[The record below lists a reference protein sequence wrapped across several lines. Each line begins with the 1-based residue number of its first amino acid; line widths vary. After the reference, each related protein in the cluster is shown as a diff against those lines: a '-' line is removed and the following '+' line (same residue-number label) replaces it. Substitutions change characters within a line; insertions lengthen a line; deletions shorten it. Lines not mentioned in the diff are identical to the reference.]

1 MEAKKLS
8 TARPIAAE
16 MRLSDHHD
24 PCFGMVWSVSEPT
37 LPNRR
42 REIETEARA
51 LLRLAFPVVLAQLGM
66 MLLGVVDT
74 MMVGRIDES
83 AMAAVGTGHT
93 FSFAFMIIGIGMLLV
108 LDPFIS
114 QAYGAREHG
123 RVSESFWRG
132 GVLALVL
139 SVVTAIPIVFGEPLM
154 RVLSGDSEVV
164 PIAYRYALWLV
175 PSLPAYFLYSVVR
188 QTMQAMSVVRPVV
201 ISVIVGNVANVL
213 GNWAFIFGKLG
224 APELGAPGSAVSTTI
239 CRYVMLATLILAGSP
254 ALRRVILRP
263 TRAVL
268 EWRPYLPLLS
278 RGFHIGIQTG
288 FEVWVFNAVGF
299 LMIGMGTL
307 QMAGHQVAMNLASVS
322 FMVPLGIGAAAATR
336 VGNSIGRGDVAGAKN
351 SAYVSLVIGAGC
363 MVVSAL
369 AFSLLPRQLAGLYS
383 QQESVIAM
391 AATLL
396 PVAGIFQL
404 FDGAQAVGCGILRG
418 AGDTKAAAYINFIGY
433 WIIGLPVGV
442 FLARKLDFGPAG
454 LWWGLTI
461 GLFAVA
467 VMLIVRVHRKIG
479 RATVLTRI

>member
-1 MEAKKLS
+1 MVWDVTES
-8 TARPIAAE
+8 TAP
-16 MRLSDHHD
+16 D
-24 PCFGMVWSVSEPT
+24 
-37 LPNRR
+37 RR
-42 REIETEARA
+42 RVIETEARA

-132 GVLALVL
+132 VVLALIL
-139 SVVTAIPIVFGEPLM
+139 SIVIALPIAFGEPLM
-154 RVLSGDSEVV
+154 RTLSGDSDVV

-188 QTMQAMSVVRPVV
+188 QTLQAMSVVRPVV
-201 ISVIVGNVANVL
+201 ISVIVGNIANVL

-239 CRYVMLATLILAGSP
+239 CRYVMLATLVFAAAPS
-254 ALRRVILRP
+254 LRRVILRP
-263 TRAVL
+263 TRAVWT
-268 EWRPYLPLLS
+268 WRPYLPLLS

-299 LMIGMGTL
+299 LMIGMGKL

-336 VGNSIGRGDVAGAKN
+336 VGNSIGRGDVAAAKD
-351 SAYVSLVIGAGC
+351 SAYVSLVLGAAC
-363 MVVSAL
+363 MIVSAI
-369 AFSLLPRQLAGLYS
+369 AFSLLPRQLAALYS
-383 QQESVIAM
+383 EQESVIAM

-418 AGDTKAAAYINFIGY
+418 AGDTKAAAFINFIGY
-433 WIIGLPVGV
+433 WIIGLPVGIL
-442 FLARKLDFGPAG
+442 LARRFDFGPTG

-479 RATVLTRI
+479 RATFLARI